1 MKRRLATLLASGILL
16 GTALLGLPSANA
28 DSGYISLAWGD
39 NPTNLDWQP
48 GSASHAMGSFT
59 SDAVVVPGDRVQ
71 RTLLVRNDG
80 PSAAIAT
87 VQFHDVGIDIP
98 EGAANQNLPNLV
110 YLFLSLDG
118 NQTINP
124 TWQQA
129 ANGVGDPAE
138 LKLRVAKGD
147 VFAVTAGYNFPVH
160 ETGGRNAG
168 APSTQLSF
176 GVMITL
182 TEDTSTTPPDTPP
195 PQKPGSPAQTGGEVI
210 NGWLNLLAIVII
222 GAGIFLALL
231 RHDKQAT

>member
-1 MKRRLATLLASGILL
+1 MKRRIATLLASGVLL
-16 GTALLGLPSANA
+16 GITAIGLPLAAA
-28 DSGYISLAWGD
+28 DGGYISLAWGD
-39 NPTNLDWQP
+39 DPTNIVWQP

-59 SDAVVVPGDRVQ
+59 SDAVVVPGDKAE

-98 EGAANQNLPNLV
+98 DDARNKNLADLV
-110 YLFLSLDG
+110 YLTLSLEDK
-118 NQTINP
+118 TITP

-129 ANGVGDPAE
+129 ADGVGDPAE
-138 LKLRVAKGD
+138 LKLRVAKGE
-147 VFAVTAGYNFPVH
+147 VFSVTAGYNFPVH

-182 TEDTSTTPPDTPP
+182 TEDTGTQPPKPP
-195 PQKPGSPAQTGGEVI
+195 GPPAQTGGEI
-210 NGWLNLLAIVII
+210 LSGWLNLITIVII
-222 GAGIFLALL
+222 SAGIFVALL